1 MNGNF
6 DILKMRLDRVRQFF
20 SKLGKSSTPSLRNNN
35 FQSLQNRNKLA
46 LEKEKKPLSDNLQFI
61 IHEMNYVIILT
72 KYYTAFFKHYEGR
85 PAPNRS
91 QKTR

>member
-6 DILKMRLDRVRQFF
+6 DSLKVRLDRVRQFF

-46 LEKEKKPLSDNLQFI
+46 LEKEKTLSDNLQFI
-61 IHEMNYVIILT
+61 FHEMNYVI
-72 KYYTAFFKHYEGR
+72 
-85 PAPNRS
+85 
-91 QKTR
+91 